1 MQTYKVM
8 MLPRA
13 EDDIVN
19 NTDYIAFKKKA
30 PETPLPNL
38 SLCLNSMNLMKM
50 RNLLRWK
57 LENVILKIIRYTFLL
72 MKELVRCMCFEF
84 YIC

>member
-19 NTDYIAFKKKA
+19 NTDYIAFEKKA
-30 PETPLPNL
+30 PD
-38 SLCLNSMNLMKM
+38 
-50 RNLLRWK
+50 
-57 LENVILKIIRYTFLL
+57 RY
-72 MKELVRCMCFEF
+72 C
-84 YIC
+84 

>member
-1 MQTYKVM
+1 MQMYKVM

-30 PETPLPNL
+30 PETALNL
-38 SLCLNSMNLMKM
+38 AMG
-50 RNLLRWK
+50 
-57 LENVILKIIRYTFLL
+57 
-72 MKELVRCMCFEF
+72 F
-84 YIC
+84 YNTIAGN